1 MREAEYI
8 DNLPA
13 DKAKKYKKVLKLF
26 ERRNKKAKGELHNI
40 IEEHPDFA
48 PAYNKLAVIAI
59 REDRTEKAEELLY
72 EAIEIDSEFAPAIT
86 NLGSLARGA
95 GNNTRAKKLY
105 EKAVE
110 IDPEYGPAYN
120 NLGVIYREDGDYE
133 NSIKYL
139 KKARKHGSFVYGS
152 KNDRPFYKKPGCLTG
167 LLVLV
172 GFGLLFYLWM
182 F

>member
-1 MREAEYI
+1 MRESDYI
-8 DNLPA
+8 DSLPA
-13 DKAKKYKKVLKLF
+13 DKAKKYRNVLKLF
-26 ERRNKKAKGELHNI
+26 ERRNREAKEELQNI
-40 IEEHPDFA
+40 VEELPDFA

-59 REDRTEKAEELLY
+59 REDKTEKAEELLY
-72 EAIEIDSEFAPAIT
+72 EAVEIDSEFAPAIT
-86 NLGSLARGA
+86 NLGSLARKA
-95 GNNTRAKKLY
+95 GNKERAKKLY

-120 NLGVIYREDGDYE
+120 NLGVIYREAGDYA

-139 KKARKHGSFVYGS
+139 KKARKHGSFVHRA
-152 KNDRPFYKKPGCLTG
+152 KNDKPFYKEPGCLVG
-167 LLVLV
+167 LLLLI